1 MPNEVRNSK
10 FLVLENYKKI
20 FDIGSKLMRSVISAF
35 SGISVG
41 LQHSVVIYCNSVEF
55 ADPCRSSQR
64 IFPSSAV
71 QNTAP

>member
-35 SGISVG
+35 LV
-41 LQHSVVIYCNSVEF
+41 LYEYMKLLVTNRNLEK
-55 ADPCRSSQR
+55 
-64 IFPSSAV
+64 
-71 QNTAP
+71 